1 MMDQAAD
8 TPDFAACLTRAR
20 ALMDRSRYADAAGWL
35 RQAIQIEPDAFVSYS
50 LLSICLMN
58 VERQERAA
66 EETARRAV
74 SLEPEDSFARA
85 IHSLALAHLAKDGQD
100 RLVRE
105 ALEEAQEAVRLDPDS
120 DFAHATLGRA
130 WLRLS
135 KWPEAEAAARQALAL
150 DPEDPGAAEVLSAA
164 LLRQGKQ
171 EDHDHL
177 VRYQLQKNPEDDST
191 HATAGWNA
199 LRKGDHKGANKHFTE
214 ALRLNPMSEG
224 ARLGLVESYRARS
237 VVYSSLIRFDAFMD
251 RLTAGRQTAFWIG
264 GYVAYRM
271 LYGTLKTS
279 APWAASLLAGTWLLL
294 IFWTSLGR
302 GLASFTMLFDRFARQ
317 SLTARERWE
326 GLIVGGMAVL
336 ALVFLGISFAEGS
349 AFALV
354 ALSCFF
360 GALPAASAFTN
371 DHYIG
376 KYLYWA
382 VAAFCLGSALYVLAA
397 IGAGILLGIA
407 LPGMKSV
414 MVAGIWTAV
423 IFSFV
428 RAFGIGYR

>member
-1 MMDQAAD
+1 MEQAAD
-8 TPDFAACLTRAR
+8 TPDFSACLTRAR

-35 RQAIQIEPDAFVSYS
+35 RQAIQLEPDAFVSYS
-50 LLSICLMN
+50 LLSICQMN
-58 VERQERAA
+58 LEGQEREA
-66 EETARRAV
+66 ETAARRAV

-100 RLVRE
+100 GLVRE
-105 ALEEAQEAVRLDPDS
+105 ALEEAKEAVRLDPDS

-130 WLRLS
+130 YLRLR
-135 KWPEAEAAARQALAL
+135 KWPEAEAAARQALSL
-150 DPEDPGAAEVLSAA
+150 DPEDAGAAELLSAA

-191 HATAGWNA
+191 HSSAGWNA
-199 LRKGDHKGANKHFTE
+199 LRKGDHKAANKHFME

-237 VVYSSLIRFDAFMD
+237 IVYSSLIRFDAFMD
-251 RLTAGRQTAFWIG
+251 RITAGRQTAFWIG

-279 APWAASLLAGTWLLL
+279 APWAASLLAGAWLLL
-294 IFWTSLGR
+294 IFWSSLGR
-302 GLASFTMLFDRFARQ
+302 GLGSFAMLFDRFARR
-317 SLTARERWE
+317 SLTAKERWE
-326 GLIVGGMAVL
+326 AVIVGGMAVL
-336 ALVFLGISFAEGS
+336 ALVFLGVSFAGGS
-349 AFALV
+349 QWSLLALC
-354 ALSCFF
+354 CFF

-376 KYLYWA
+376 KWVYWA
-382 VAAFCLGSALYVLAA
+382 VAAACLGCACYALVAVMLKALT
-397 IGAGILLGIA
+397 GFA
-407 LPGMKSV
+407 LPDVGEVMLASV
-414 MVAGIWTAV
+414 MIAV

-428 RAFGIGYR
+428 RAFGIWYR